1 MCSREVEESVC
12 GWMCVRVWLDV
23 CVSVG
28 VSERERERER
38 ESAKVRETERK
49 K

>member
-1 MCSREVEESVC
+1 MWDVFEGSRRK
-12 GWMCVRVWLDV
+12 RVWVDV
-23 CVSVG
+23 CESVG
-28 VSERERERER
+28 VSERER